1 MLFNMFLMFE
11 PSYVS
16 VSHEASSLTF
26 ASSQNI
32 FSHFLEVGNIICM
45 LNNIL
50 NDHKYETDSNW
61 EDSRTKY
68 AEQSAG
74 CAQKFAQ
81 SYVLGIT
88 CVSVCWGC
96 YDKNNRNS
104 CSHSSGGWKPKI
116 ECQDS
121 WVLARVLF
129 LTQRWLP
136 YSYVLTWSFFFV
148 HTKRKISLASYYLST
163 RTLILLK
170 QGCTLI
176 PSFSLNYLHRSPI
189 SKYSLTENWDFKI
202 GILWEHKHP
211 IYKNLEIEI
220 YYSIFQYKNVSF
232 RQPLFQICDWKYSED
247 QRSDHQVYQ
256 CIQEFC
262 TISIS
267 HLD

>member
-1 MLFNMFLMFE
+1 MRLIPIGKTVELSMQSSPQAVLRNLHNHMFWGL
-11 PSYVS
+11 PVS
-16 VSHEASSLTF
+16 
-26 ASSQNI
+26 
-32 FSHFLEVGNIICM
+32 
-45 LNNIL
+45 
-50 NDHKYETDSNW
+50 
-61 EDSRTKY
+61 
-68 AEQSAG
+68 QSAG
-74 CAQKFAQ
+74 VAMTKTTEIH
-81 SYVLGIT
+81 VLTVLVVG
-88 CVSVCWGC
+88 S
-96 YDKNNRNS
+96 
-104 CSHSSGGWKPKI
+104 PKS

-170 QGCTLI
+170 QGYTLT
-176 PSFSLNYLHRSPI
+176 PSFSHNYLHRSPI